1 MWNRIEKILNDFRK
15 QFSRAGAFKWFTV
28 VVLGLMVRSDKL
40 GITSVLRALSI
51 APKNYESILH
61 FFRADSWSLPNV
73 QACWYEVVR
82 KHIPLFCYE
91 GKAILVGDGTKQA
104 KEGRYMPG
112 VKKLAQESETQSKPD
127 FIHGH
132 MWGGVGVLVG
142 KIRRFS
148 CVPLSLKIHDGLQSV
163 AKWDGSAPVSHIVQM
178 IRDGSLAAQGLQRHA
193 LFLLDRYFLSVPAL
207 KELSRQNA
215 SNQYKMDIITKLK
228 RSAIAYEPAHQRQP
242 GQRGRTR
249 KKGEKVKLSSLFNT
263 EREHFKSQ
271 KLDLYGKK
279 HDIRY
284 YCIDLLWGQGLYQK
298 LRFVLVE
305 YDNVQSIL
313 VSTDLSL
320 SPLAIIQLYSY
331 RFRIETMFRSLK
343 QDIGG
348 FSYHFWTKALPKLN
362 HFKKKSDP
370 DPLSQVNDHHD
381 RHRIR
386 QTIRAT
392 EMYALMASVAM
403 GILQSLSIDFSNGVF
418 KVPLRYQRTPAK
430 RMPSEANM
438 IYCLRQRIFS
448 LLTFHAHSEIPRL
461 ILSAQIDPDAPDLEN
476 AA

>member
-1 MWNRIEKILNDFRK
+1 
-15 QFSRAGAFKWFTV
+15 
-28 VVLGLMVRSDKL
+28 
-40 GITSVLRALSI
+40 
-51 APKNYESILH
+51 
-61 FFRADSWSLPNV
+61 
-73 QACWYEVVR
+73 
-82 KHIPLFCYE
+82 
-91 GKAILVGDGTKQA
+91 
-104 KEGRYMPG
+104 MPG

-178 IRDGSLAAQGLQRHA
+178 IRDGSLAAQGLKQHT

-207 KELSRQNA
+207 KELSQKNA

-228 RSAIAYEPAHQRQP
+228 RSAIAYQPAPQRQP

-249 KKGEKVKLSSLFNT
+249 KKGEKVKFSDLFNT
-263 EREHFKSQ
+263 EKEYFKSQ
-271 KLDLYGKK
+271 KLDLYGEK

-305 YDNVQSIL
+305 YGNVQSIL
-313 VSTDLSL
+313 ASTDLSL
-320 SPLAIIQLYSY
+320 SPLAIILLYSY

-370 DPLSQVNDHHD
+370 DPLSQVDDHHE
-381 RHRIR
+381 RHRIL

-392 EMYALMASVAM
+392 EMYALIASIAM

-418 KVPLRYQRTPAK
+418 KEPLRYQRTPAK
-430 RMPSEANM
+430 SKPSEANM
-438 IYCLRQRIFS
+438 MYCLRQRIFP
-448 LLTFHAHSEIPRL
+448 LLAFHAQNEIPRL
-461 ILSAQIDPDAPDLEN
+461 ILSAQIDPDASIPEN